1 MTDKAV
7 IAFAKFLVRLKVL
20 DVSGCVK
27 LTDASLRALHHYR
40 SETLKRVLAAGTGV
54 SPQLALR
61 WTSEA
66 HDVFRMVS
74 IRVARYD

>member
-7 IAFAKFLVRLKVL
+7 IAFAKFLVRLKAL

-40 SETLKRVLAAGTGV
+40 SETLEEILAARTGM
-54 SPQLALR
+54 SDELARR
-61 WTSEA
+61 WTQEA
-66 HDVFRMVS
+66 RDALRMVS
-74 IRVARYD
+74 VSIVDD